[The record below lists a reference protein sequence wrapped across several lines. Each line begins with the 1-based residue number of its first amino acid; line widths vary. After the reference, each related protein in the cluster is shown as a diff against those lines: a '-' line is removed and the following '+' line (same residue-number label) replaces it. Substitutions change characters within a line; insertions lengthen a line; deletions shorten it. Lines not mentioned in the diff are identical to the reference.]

1 MAYTK
6 TTANSF
12 GLLDEDTLS
21 SFLSFDTGD
30 NNILICLESVLS
42 IQGRAPRF
50 IHTFRTVLS
59 SYQLWLLDLSSLL
72 LMGVWQRSILGLD
85 LLIITSPLFVIKHH
99 AVLHYFFIDNT
110 QLHQSCRLYRQLSSF
125 QSTFPLALYAFCLI
139 QGFLKKQFKCLNL
152 VWLLILLFYNRSQL
166 WNSIPYILFIS
177 TFKMFFQRGTSSVG
191 TSIFISFC
199 LFLYIVFL
207 DWLVLVLDGLC
218 GLIVPSM
225 VDYVS

>member
-50 IHTFRTVLS
+50 IHTFRTLLS

-72 LMGVWQRSILGLD
+72 LFGVWQRSILGLD

-125 QSTFPLALYAFCLI
+125 QPTFPLALYAFCLI
-139 QGFLKKQFKCLNL
+139 QGFLKKAVQMPRSCVAAHFVVLQQ
-152 VWLLILLFYNRSQL
+152 VSVMEFY
-166 WNSIPYILFIS
+166 FIFS
-177 TFKMFFQRGTSSVG
+177 FHINFQN
-191 TSIFISFC
+191 
-199 LFLYIVFL
+199 
-207 DWLVLVLDGLC
+207 VL
-218 GLIVPSM
+218 PER
-225 VDYVS
+225 YF